1 MEVRNKE
8 WTDEELFRVR
18 KDVLAQYPT
27 GKDIED
33 IEECVEYQKKL
44 PSHKR
49 HSVRCHKYEK
59 SGEVDLHV
67 MIGVATLE
75 QMIDHM
81 TSLEDLDPGWGLHPD
96 TYTRSRQFEKVQQ
109 SIDRSKKE
117 GRSVLNGYPIINYGV
132 KATRAITERCNS
144 SISFNTS
151 NRDTRLQ
158 AEMVMAGGFTGIVS
172 HSLHDLAQHHKDAPL
187 DEKIWTS
194 QYNAKLAAY
203 YTKRG
208 APITCNQP
216 GNFSGWDMPGFRIV
230 DDILEGLLTIEQ
242 GVKESNLGLCMTLNL
257 NQDVAAFHV
266 LGKLAREYFDKAG
279 HKDVKIIL
287 VSSGWLGDFPV
298 NQQRALGLLSWQVVV
313 PVLAGVNYIALKSV
327 DEALSIP
334 TKEGNRAALMNGYQ
348 LAQVMGKQRMP
359 QSDELMLEEK
369 MLEMEIRATIDKVLE
384 IGDGDVANGM
394 IKAIDQG
401 VLDTMLS
408 PWRRLKG
415 KVLWVRDNTG
425 AMRYLEHGNIPLPK
439 EVVKYNRDKVAEREK
454 KEGKTAGWEM
464 VQESVTRVTREF
476 SLLNR

>member
-1 MEVRNKE
+1 MEIRNKA
-8 WTDEELFRVR
+8 WTDEEFFKVR
-18 KDVLAQYPT
+18 KDVLAQYRT
-27 GKDIED
+27 GKEIED
-33 IEECVEYQKKL
+33 IDECVAYQKNI
-44 PSHKR
+44 PGYKR
-49 HSVRCHKYEK
+49 HSVRCHKYAD

-81 TSLEDLDPGWGLHPD
+81 KSLEDLDPGWGLHPD
-96 TYTRSRQFEKVQQ
+96 TYTRSRQFEKVQ
-109 SIDRSKKE
+109 SAVERSKKE
-117 GRSVLNGYPIINYGV
+117 GRSVLNGFPIINYGV
-132 KATRAITERCNS
+132 KATRAITESCNS

-151 NRDTRLQ
+151 DKDTRLQ

-172 HSLHDLAQHHKDAPL
+172 HSLHDLAQHHRDAPL

-216 GNFSGWDMPGFRIV
+216 GNFSGWDMPGFRV
-230 DDILEGLLTIEQ
+230 ADDILEGLLTIEQ
-242 GVKESNLGLCMTLNL
+242 GVKESNLGLCITLNL
-257 NQDVAAFHV
+257 IQDVAAFRV
-266 LGKLAREYFDKAG
+266 LKKLAREYFDKAG

-298 NQQRALGLLSWQVVV
+298 NPQRALGLLSWQVVV
-313 PVLAGVNYIALKSV
+313 PVLAGVPYIALKSV

-334 TKEGNRAALMNGYQ
+334 TKEGNRASLMLGYQ
-348 LAQVMGKQRMP
+348 LAQVMGQQRMP
-359 QSDELMLEEK
+359 ESDELKLEEMMLEKEV
-369 MLEMEIRATIDKVLE
+369 RATVDKVLE
-384 IGDGDVANGM
+384 IGQGDVAVGM
-394 IKAIDQG
+394 VKAVDQG

-408 PWRRLKG
+408 PYRMLKG

-425 AMRYLEHGNIPLPK
+425 AMRYMEYGNIPLPK
-439 EVVKYNRDKVAEREK
+439 DVVKYHHDKIAEREK
-454 KEGKTAGWEM
+454 KEGKTADWEM

-476 SLLNR
+476 AVAKR